1 MGFSRQ
7 EYWSGLPFPPPG
19 NLPNSGME
27 PESSALA
34 GILLHFRQKILYL
47 WATREV
53 QGGDGRSTKKQDAGS
68 NLPALANAE
77 AIQYKESVVWKYL
90 ATGDWP
96 SFSTTAH
103 PPSGTLPTRRAWG
116 EGKGREA
123 VQHFSWETK
132 ANVVIGENG
141 NIHTTS
147 AGETVATTSHQLK
160 VKWQHRMLGR
170 M

>member
-1 MGFSRQ
+1 MSRKAVFWEWKWASAGNGGGSGGLVSKSCQTPVIPWTIAHQAPLSMGFSRW

-19 NLPNSGME
+19 NLPNSGIE
-27 PESSALA
+27 SESSALA

-53 QGGDGRSTKKQDAGS
+53 QEGDGRSTKKQDEGS
-68 NLPALANAE
+68 DLPALANAK
-77 AIQYKESVVWKYL
+77 AIQHKESTVWKYP

-116 EGKGREA
+116 EGKGD
-123 VQHFSWETK
+123 
-132 ANVVIGENG
+132 
-141 NIHTTS
+141 
-147 AGETVATTSHQLK
+147 
-160 VKWQHRMLGR
+160 
-170 M
+170 